1 MADRTQFLD
10 WRRNLLLAAGLTLLM
25 VGLFCLLATR
35 PARPAYAQALL
46 RVEIKKTLA
55 GSNVVQVG
63 QYLTFTIRITNTGTI
78 SVAQLPLLDTY
89 DATILRFERA
99 APPPATASAGTLA
112 WTNLTTDTLFGPLAP
127 GQSIAVVTVFRA
139 IAPKPATVNA
149 AATGTLVGVDGQTG
163 AGGSGQAGGGT
174 VGGRVIVQKNL
185 SPGMLPV
192 SGQPITFT
200 IAITNDGAADI
211 VALPLQDTYST
222 EVLRFLRAS
231 PPPTSVNT
239 ATGELRWDDLLPLIG
254 LARLRPGAVI
264 TVTTVFSALRSV
276 EGGVIN
282 RAGAGAVRDEFG
294 NAVDAPRQ
302 TEIPIRIVPGP
313 GEATATPRPRERK
326 PAEQPTPTAEA
337 TALATPSPG
346 TAISDTLAITATS
359 VAATPTLGPA
369 SLPRTGAPGQPRAW
383 LWLALALIVAGA
395 LALRYRLRQPE

>member
-1 MADRTQFLD
+1 MDDRTQFLD
-10 WRRNLLLAAGLTLLM
+10 WRRNLLLAAGLTLLV

-35 PARPAYAQALL
+35 PAQPAYAQALL

-99 APPPATASAGTLA
+99 APPPATVSAGTLA

-163 AGGSGQAGGGT
+163 TGGSGQAGGGT

-239 ATGELRWDDLLPLIG
+239 ATGELRWDDL
-254 LARLRPGAVI
+254 
-264 TVTTVFSALRSV
+264 
-276 EGGVIN
+276 
-282 RAGAGAVRDEFG
+282 AGAP
-294 NAVDAPRQ
+294 APRRRDHRHNRVQ
-302 TEIPIRIVPGP
+302 RAQIGRG
-313 GEATATPRPRERK
+313 RSD
-326 PAEQPTPTAEA
+326 QPCGRRRSARRVWQR
-337 TALATPSPG
+337 G
-346 TAISDTLAITATS
+346 
-359 VAATPTLGPA
+359 
-369 SLPRTGAPGQPRAW
+369 
-383 LWLALALIVAGA
+383 
-395 LALRYRLRQPE
+395 